1 MVQTWT
7 HGIDMDTWFR
17 HGLMVKTCT
26 HGIGQDSQ
34 YVHRLMILTTPMV
47 LTKTHGIVSVLLNYT
62 HTRGP
67 SVACMRDF
75 LERKHFFY

>member
-47 LTKTHGIVSVLLNYT
+47 LTKTHGIVSVLRNHT

-67 SVACMRDF
+67 SVACMQDF
-75 LERKHFFY
+75 LELKRFF